1 MLSIAS
7 TLAGCARSLSAGG
20 YLPHSL
26 IDTFAGAV
34 HLVHEQPTPKDAVIL
49 DAEDRHPPHLQPCP
63 VDAGSMPVPLQPD
76 GVLPLV
82 VECVRPKE
90 ERRRS
95 AAGPGVGGVP
105 VQRRER
111 LLGGSQSACVADEGS
126 ACGLGRYRLLRGI
139 RAGARVWAPV
149 AGAPVAPSQK
159 KSLSGDFA

>member
-95 AAGPGVGGVP
+95 AAGPASAECLCSGGRGFWEVP
-105 VQRRER
+105 NLPVLPAKGR
-111 LLGGSQSACVADEGS
+111 LADSAGTGCFVAS
-126 ACGLGRYRLLRGI
+126 ALARACGLR
-139 RAGARVWAPV
+139 
-149 AGAPVAPSQK
+149 
-159 KSLSGDFA
+159 